1 MCVNAK
7 TRKDNSNDQ
16 NFSRYPLWKN
26 PCARLS
32 PKKPIRKTAGRA
44 LLLLAVLAGFT
55 LISVSEASA
64 RTSRIKDIVDIEGV
78 RDNQLVGYGLVVGLN
93 GTGDSLNNSPFTE
106 QSLIAMLERLGVN
119 VRGQNL
125 NTGNVAAVMVTATLP
140 PFTNQGSRI
149 DVSISALGD
158 ATSLQGGT
166 LLVTPLLAADGEVYA
181 VAQGEVSIA
190 GFSVRG
196 DASTLTQNIPTSGRI
211 AEGAIVEREIE
222 FRLEDLQQVRLA
234 LKNPDFTTARR
245 ISQAINGF
253 TAASISKAENG
264 ASVVLKRPSNY
275 KGTIVDLITDIEQ
288 LPIQPDQPA
297 KIVISERSGVIVM
310 GADVRISDVAIAQS
324 NLTVKVTET
333 PQVSQA
339 NPFAA
344 QGQTVVVPRTEL
356 SVNQGDDVRLANLET
371 GVTLQDLVTGLNRLG
386 MQPRDII
393 TIIQAI
399 KAAGALQAEIEVM

>member
-1 MCVNAK
+1 MLNRAIINNETIYN
-7 TRKDNSNDQ
+7 TRQS
-16 NFSRYPLWKN
+16 YPLF
-26 PCARLS
+26 
-32 PKKPIRKTAGRA
+32 TVGRA
-44 LLLLAVLAGFT
+44 IFGVFVFALFSVLMAWN
-55 LISVSEASA
+55 AHA
-64 RTSRIKDIVDIEGV
+64 KTSRIKDIVNIEGV

-106 QSLIAMLERLGVN
+106 QSLIAMLERLGVS

-125 NTGNVAAVMVTATLP
+125 NTGNVAAVMVTSTLP
-140 PFTNQGSRI
+140 PFSNQGSRI

-158 ATSLQGGT
+158 AASLQGGT

-190 GFSVRG
+190 GFSAGG
-196 DASTLTQNIPTSGRI
+196 DAANVTQNIPTSGRI
-211 AEGAIVEREIE
+211 AEGAIVEKEIG
-222 FRLEDLQQVRLA
+222 FQLEDLQQVRLA

-245 ISQAINGF
+245 IAQAINGF
-253 TAASISKAENG
+253 TSARISKAENS
-264 ASVVLKRPSNY
+264 ASVVLQRPANY
-275 KGTIVDLITDIEQ
+275 DGSIVDLITDIEQ
-288 LPIQPDQPA
+288 LPVQPDQPA
-297 KIVISERSGVIVM
+297 RVVISERSGVIVM

-339 NPFAA
+339 NPFAE
-344 QGQTVVVPRTEL
+344 QGQTVTVPRTDVQ
-356 SVNQGDDVRLANLET
+356 VNQGDDVRLALVET